1 MNPRYRITLT
11 DEERRALQTITLTG
25 KIQRPCLALDNNHA
39 MELLLRDLVSLG
51 HRRVAYIGG
60 YPGVND
66 SIERRRAFH
75 SFRRTLNLQWK
86 DEWEQCGEFSWGW
99 WT

>member
-1 MNPRYRITLT
+1 MSPRYRITLT

-51 HRRVAYIGG
+51 HRRVAYIGVLARVPQFG
-60 YPGVND
+60 D
-66 SIERRRAFH
+66 SAQKSYRETRVKAGR
-75 SFRRTLNLQWK
+75 SP
-86 DEWEQCGEFSWGW
+86 E
-99 WT
+99 